1 MNNPKT
7 LARIAG
13 LLYLALAILG
23 GWAQLAVRAS
33 VFVAGD
39 AATTAAN
46 VVANETLVRWGL
58 LADILM
64 ATVMVFLGLALQR
77 LLRHENARLATAI
90 LVFVSAAACTIL
102 AALTFQ
108 AGAIIVATQAPFAG
122 GSDELVL
129 LMFELHGAAYALGG
143 IFFGLWLLPVGLIAL
158 RSPLFHR
165 ALGVVVTAGAIA
177 WLVDTVIIFT
187 PTAGLGMGLDIVH
200 TVVSSL
206 TVVAELGLI
215 AYLLIVGVR
224 RPARIAKSGGTLEPA
239 TTPVATKS

>member
-33 VFVAGD
+33 AFVAGD

-46 VVANETLVRWGL
+46 VVANETIVRWGL

-77 LLRHENARLATAI
+77 LLRDENSRLATAV
-90 LVFVSAAACTIL
+90 LVFVSAGAATIL

-108 AGAIIVATQAPFAG
+108 AGALIVATQAPFAG

-129 LMFELHGAAYALGG
+129 LMFELHSAAYALGG

-165 ALGVVVTAGAIA
+165 ALGIVVTTGAIA

-187 PTAGLGMGLDIVH
+187 PIAGLDVVH
-200 TVVSSL
+200 TVVTSL

-224 RPARIAKSGGTLEPA
+224 SVR
-239 TTPVATKS
+239 